1 MTRTREQAAD
11 TIEQIVLKIAR
22 TICHQSDEV
31 RIGCERIGEGT
42 VLTLNVADEDY
53 GHMIG
58 KSGVMIRAMRT
69 LCRFIGANH
78 KADVSLQLP
87 RRPPRVGGIGEPFE
101 VDLHFDVEPWRIFA
115 EEIAE
120 AMFFYEVTVTAEQR
134 AVSVITIQY
143 DSRDAVGRNKWVIKE
158 CLGTIFHAIAK
169 ASGHEDILVT
179 LQSEVVTERQCVD
192 DVLLAYERGKR
203 L

>member
-1 MTRTREQAAD
+1 MTRTREQAED

-22 TICHQSDEV
+22 TVCDQSDAV
-31 RIGCERIGEGT
+31 RIGRERIEWGT
-42 VLTLNVADEDY
+42 VLTLHVADEDY

-58 KSGVMIRAMRT
+58 KSGVMIRSMQT
-69 LCRFIGANH
+69 LCRLIGANH
-78 KADVSLQLP
+78 KTDVSLQLP
-87 RRPPRVGGIGEPFE
+87 RRPPRVGGIGAPFE
-101 VDLHFDVEPWRIFA
+101 VDLHFNIEPWRSFA
-115 EEIAE
+115 EAIAE
-120 AMFFYEVTVTAEQR
+120 AMFFYPVTVTAEQR

-158 CLGTIFHAIAK
+158 CLGTIFHAVAK
-169 ASGHEDILVT
+169 ASGHEEILVT
-179 LQSEVVTERQCVD
+179 LQSEVATERQCVD